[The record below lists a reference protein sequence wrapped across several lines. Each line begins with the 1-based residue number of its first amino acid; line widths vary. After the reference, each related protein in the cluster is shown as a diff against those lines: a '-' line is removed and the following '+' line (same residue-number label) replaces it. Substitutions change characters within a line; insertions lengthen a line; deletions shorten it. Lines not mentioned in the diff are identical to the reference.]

1 MKNKLILAMTGFIFL
16 FSQCKKDSTNS
27 SDLTTDIV
35 GTYSNGYT
43 NSSKVNMTIIK
54 VDDNTVSI
62 DIDAYG
68 TGAGL
73 YMSTKMNSK
82 NSFTL
87 NTRTFS
93 DLRPGIGDCN
103 IELTGTGVYSNKN
116 ITIEVK
122 EKETMINSPYTVTN
136 STAVFTATK
145 Q

>member
-73 YMSTKMNSK
+73 YVNQNELKKLIHIEHK
-82 NSFTL
+82 NFFRFKTW
-87 NTRTFS
+87 
-93 DLRPGIGDCN
+93 
-103 IELTGTGVYSNKN
+103 YW
-116 ITIEVK
+116 
-122 EKETMINSPYTVTN
+122 
-136 STAVFTATK
+136 
-145 Q
+145 